1 MRREMLRIRKVAPTT
16 DHRVRL
22 TLTNDDVV
30 ERDLSALLWGPVFEP
45 LRSDANRFRQ
55 VTVSGGT
62 LVWPGDLDF
71 DPDTLIWGGPRPAD
85 PNTRPPKFLALGSR
99 TTAAPQS

>member
-1 MRREMLRIRKVAPTT
+1 MLRIRKVAPTT

-22 TLTNDDVV
+22 TLTNGDVV
-30 ERDLSALLWGPVFEP
+30 ERDLSTLLWGPVFEP

-85 PNTRPPKFLALGSR
+85 PNTRPPKCLALGSR
-99 TTAAPQS
+99 TTAASQS

>member
-1 MRREMLRIRKVAPTT
+1 M
-16 DHRVRL
+16 RL
-22 TLTNDDVV
+22 TLTNGDVV
-30 ERDLSALLWGPVFEP
+30 ERDLSALLWGPVFES
-45 LRSDANRFRQ
+45 LRSDANRFRR

-62 LVWPGDLDF
+62 PVWPGDLDF

-85 PNTRPPKFLALGSR
+85 PNTRPPRFLAVGSR

>member
-1 MRREMLRIRKVAPTT
+1 MLRIRKAAPIV

-22 TLTNDDVV
+22 TLTNGDVV

-45 LRSDANRFRQ
+45 LRSDANRSRQ
-55 VTVSGGT
+55 LTVSGGT

-85 PNTRPPKFLALGSR
+85 PNARPPWSSAVESR
-99 TTAAPQS
+99 PTAALRP

>member
-1 MRREMLRIRKVAPTT
+1 MLRIRKVAPTT
-16 DHRVRL
+16 DHRARL
-22 TLTNDDVV
+22 TLTNGDVV

-85 PNTRPPKFLALGSR
+85 PSTRPPRFLAVESLR
-99 TTAAPQS
+99 TSALP

>member
-1 MRREMLRIRKVAPTT
+1 MLRIRKVEPTT

-22 TLTNDDVV
+22 TLTNGDVV
-30 ERDLSALLWGPVFEP
+30 ERDLSALLWGPVFEQ

-62 LVWPGDLDF
+62 LVWSGDLDF
-71 DPDTLIWGGPRPAD
+71 DPDTIIWGGSRPSD
-85 PNTRPPKFLALGSR
+85 PDARPPAFLAVESPR
-99 TTAAPQS
+99 TSAIHS

>member
-1 MRREMLRIRKVAPTT
+1 MNPTMLRIRKATPLA

-22 TLTNDDVV
+22 TLTNGDVV
-30 ERDLSALLWGPVFEP
+30 ERDLSALLWGQVFEP
-45 LRSDANRFRQ
+45 LRSDANRFRH

-71 DPDTLIWGGPRPAD
+71 DPDTLIWGGTPPAD
-85 PNTRPPKFLALGSR
+85 PNARPPRFLAIQSPR
-99 TTAAPQS
+99 TIALRP

>member
-1 MRREMLRIRKVAPTT
+1 VLRIRKVAPIT

-22 TLTNDDVV
+22 TLTNGDVV
-30 ERDLSALLWGPVFEP
+30 ERDLSSLLWGPVFES
-45 LRSDANRFRQ
+45 LRADANRVRQ
-55 VTVSGGT
+55 VRVSGGT

-85 PNTRPPKFLALGSR
+85 PSSRPPRFLAVESR
-99 TTAAPQS
+99 RTSAPP